1 MDQSAKIIDLEVEQF
16 LARRKEGTSLLDPNF
31 PHQTNAILSKAKKK
45 AYFCTRRAAK
55 SYTGGL
61 EIFKTMQDFP
71 RCNALYVGLTRSSA
85 KGIIWKDVFEDIN
98 RKNNLGCGL
107 NLSELTVT
115 TPQGSVCHVTG
126 IDADP
131 KEMEKLLG
139 KKYKIVFLDEA
150 SLYSVDLRKFAY
162 GIIDP
167 ALTDEDGTLLFGG
180 TAGDLTQ
187 GLFFDIT
194 NGKEPGWELHQWT
207 ANDNPYVRKNWVK
220 KLDEIRTTRPAFME
234 TPLFKQWYLNQWVID
249 ENKLVYR
256 FAHGR
261 NEYQALPQYRSG
273 QWQFVLGVDLGYDPD
288 PSAFVVC
295 AFHENDSN
303 LYVLECFKKNQMDVT
318 DVANKIKWYQ
328 SRFPVF
334 KVIIDGSNKQAVAE
348 MQLRHELALTAA
360 DKREKSDFIQLMNGE
375 LIQGKIKLSSDCKEL
390 KDEALSLIW
399 VVKDDTIVFPRKE
412 NPNCENHL
420 CDAWLYAWR
429 FCYPFMAEPMKKLI
443 DLRKPE
449 HYLEHTQKL
458 MEDNLQRQIDQQESD
473 ERGEDIF
480 NTGGMDDEVEVL
492 SYFLNKRRK

>member
-1 MDQSAKIIDLEVEQF
+1 MDSARIIDQEIDQF
-16 LARRKEGTSLLDPNF
+16 FAQRRSGTSLLDSNF
-31 PHQTNAILSKAKKK
+31 PEQSKAILHPSKKK

-55 SYTGGL
+55 SYTDGL
-61 EIFKTMQDFP
+61 EIFKTCQEFP
-71 RCNALYVGLTRSSA
+71 RCNALYVGLTRTSA
-85 KGIIWKDVFEDIN
+85 KGIIWKDVFDEIN
-98 RKNNLGCGL
+98 LKNNIGAVP
-107 NLSELTVT
+107 NLSELTWT
-115 TPQGSVCHVTG
+115 LPNGSVIYVTG
-126 IDADP
+126 IDAEP

-139 KKYKIVFLDEA
+139 KKYKIVVLDEA

-167 ALTDEDGTLLFGG
+167 ALTDQDGTLIFSG

-194 NGKEPGWELHQWT
+194 NGKEPGWELFQWT
-207 ANDNPYVRKNWVK
+207 AHENPYVRENWVK

-234 TPLFKQWYLNQWVID
+234 TPLFKQWYLNQWVVD

-261 NEYQALPQYRSG
+261 NEYEALPQYRTG

-288 PSAFVVC
+288 PSAFVLC
-295 AFHENDSN
+295 AFHEHDSN
-303 LYVLECFKKNQMDVT
+303 LYVLECGKKNQMDVT

-328 SRFPVF
+328 SRFPIF

-348 MQLRHELALTAA
+348 MQLRHDLALTAA
-360 DKREKSDFIQLMNGE
+360 DKREKADFIQLMNGE
-375 LIQGKIKLSSDCKEL
+375 LIQGKIKLSAQCKEL
-390 KDEALSLIW
+390 KDEAASLIW

-412 NPNCENHL
+412 NPNCANHL

-429 FCYPFMAEPMKKLI
+429 FCFPFMAEPMKPI
-443 DLRKPE
+443 VDLRKPDQ
-449 HYLEHTQKL
+449 YLEHTKKL
-458 MEDNLQRQIDQQESD
+458 MDEQLQRQIDDQEAQ

-480 NTGGMDDEVEVL
+480 NTSGMDDQAEVL
-492 SYFLNKRRK
+492 SYYLNKRKK